1 MIQDFGKRMETEM
14 ENLKETFN
22 KELEDLK
29 SKANS
34 TIAEMK
40 NNQGTNS
47 RLTEAE

>member
-1 MIQDFGKRMETEM
+1 M